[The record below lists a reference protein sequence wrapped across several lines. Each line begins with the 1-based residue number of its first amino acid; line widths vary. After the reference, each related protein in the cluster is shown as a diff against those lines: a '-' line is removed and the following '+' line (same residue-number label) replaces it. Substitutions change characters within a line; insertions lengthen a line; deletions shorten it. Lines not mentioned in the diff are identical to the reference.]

1 MPTIDNLVLEI
12 ETNSNDAVRGLDNL
26 AIALDRV
33 RTFSSNQRGLGVVA
47 KGIRSIA
54 DATNSMSMTGVQSL
68 NEMTN
73 ALNRMGALNN
83 IKLSSSFASQIKA
96 IGDASRALKGVD
108 FSPVSNLATSLAPL
122 SGVGKAIN
130 LNNVVN
136 TLRKLPEAINNINK
150 IDSTKIKEFADK
162 VEELRKAVHPLADEM
177 RAVSAG
183 FSALP
188 KNIQKA
194 INANEKLTA
203 SNNKTTSSFS
213 RMIKQIFSF
222 GAAYYAIKN
231 VFDKVMGA
239 FKESNAYVEALNLA
253 DITMGKHAEGA
264 KAYAEQVERL
274 AGINQV
280 EWLTNLGTMSQ
291 MFTGFGVAADQAAHM
306 SQQLT
311 QLAYDIQSAY
321 NAADLTEVMRRLQSG
336 ITGEVEGMRRYGVDL
351 TNASMQEYLH
361 ARGIET
367 KVSALSQAQKAMVRY
382 NMIMESTANIQ
393 GDLARTI
400 ATPANALRI
409 LSNQV
414 SIAAR
419 YFGQLVSVIAT
430 AVIPIMQ
437 AVVKA
442 IAFAAQALA
451 ALFGYTLPSI
461 SGGGGEIA
469 NGFDGV
475 ADSIG
480 GVGGAASDAKK
491 EMKGLLASFDEI
503 NVIQQETSAGGGG
516 GGAGGGGVNFD
527 DFLLDP
533 GYDFLAGLTEDEN
546 SLFNKVVAMAK
557 AGKWEELG
565 AVVSDS
571 ITNSIRSINAAA
583 IGQTLMEVINRAAEF
598 CVGFLRDASETNW
611 AIGEQIGI
619 LIQTSVE
626 TADWN
631 TIGQTIGNLIGLKFT
646 ALPTIVAGA
655 LSQLDWSVIAKAIG
669 DAVMGSIKGIDWQV
683 NTAMKPLED
692 KIYEWAIGVD
702 FGDAGEALSNA
713 LDAMFVGAFNFA
725 KSILDS
731 ISEDFKTWLGGIW
744 DDWGS
749 VITAGVSIALAG
761 ITVIVGGI
769 PGAIATG
776 LLALMML
783 FTDATTALAEG
794 AESAGNYMKTNFID
808 PVINWFNQLGWD
820 VAFAMY
826 DLGVGIEQALKGVG
840 IWIKTNVCDPISQFF
855 ANMINKIIDSVN
867 WLISKINTLNFSIP
881 AKSWTVLGKTFKFPG
896 ATIGFNDIPMIPRLA
911 EGGFPEIGQ
920 LFIANEAGPELVG
933 QMGNRTAVA
942 NTAQIVEGISVGVT
956 QANMGV
962 EQRIERLIRIG
973 EAILA
978 KENTV
983 ELVPSAALGR
993 LNKQSE
999 KMRVKSDGR

>member
-12 ETNSNDAVRGLDNL
+12 ESNSVDAERGLDNM
-26 AIALDRV
+26 AKALDRL
-33 RTFSSNQRGLGVVA
+33 RTFSSNQRGLNVVA

-54 DATNSMSMTGVQSL
+54 DASSSFNMTGVQSL

-73 ALNRMGALNN
+73 ALNRMAALNN
-83 IKLSSSFASQIKA
+83 VKLSSSFASQIKA
-96 IGDASRALKGVD
+96 IGDASRALNGVD

-122 SGVGKAIN
+122 SGVGKATN

-150 IDSTKIKEFADK
+150 IDSSKISEFANR

-183 FSALP
+183 FSSLP

-222 GAAYYAIKN
+222 GAAYYTIKN
-231 VFDKVMGA
+231 VFEKVMDA

-253 DITMGKHAEGA
+253 DITLGKNAEGA

-280 EWLTNLGTMSQ
+280 EWLTNLGTMNQ
-291 MFTGFGVAADQAAHM
+291 MFTGFGVGADQAAHM

-382 NMIMESTANIQ
+382 NMIMESTSNIQ

-516 GGAGGGGVNFD
+516 GGGGVGGVNLD
-527 DFLLDP
+527 GLLPDE
-533 GYDFLAGLTEDEN
+533 GYDFLAGLEESSD
-546 SLFNKVVAMAK
+546 KVFKFVTDHLELIKNLAMSVGAAFLAWKIAGMFTKDLSTIGGVALTV
-557 AGKWEELG
+557 GG
-565 AVVSDS
+565 AVLGIQSALDA
-571 ITNSIRSINAAA
+571 INN
-583 IGQTLMEVINRAAEF
+583 GVTL
-598 CVGFLRDASETNW
+598 D
-611 AIGEQIGI
+611 
-619 LIQTSVE
+619 
-626 TADWN
+626 
-631 TIGQTIGNLIGLKFT
+631 NLIGMVLGATAVVAGLGLKFKT
-646 ALPTIVAGA
+646 
-655 LSQLDWSVIAKAIG
+655 
-669 DAVMGSIKGIDWQV
+669 
-683 NTAMKPLED
+683 
-692 KIYEWAIGVD
+692 
-702 FGDAGEALSNA
+702 
-713 LDAMFVGAFNFA
+713 VGA
-725 KSILDS
+725 
-731 ISEDFKTWLGGIW
+731 E
-744 DDWGS
+744 
-749 VITAGVSIALAG
+749 IALAAVGLGLVFVGVYDQIANG
-761 ITVIVGGI
+761 ISWENLYTQFAGIAAIVAACGLAFGVAGVAVAFLAT
-769 PGAIATG
+769 GALELGLGLQEFLETGEMTNETFTQIATG
-776 LLALMML
+776 ALLIGAGIGLLTGSWIPLLLAGIADIALWV
-783 FTDATTALAEG
+783 ATHWDEIKTTLGHVGEWIDTNIVVPVSNFFKG
-794 AESAGNYMKTNFID
+794 LGESITQFMSD
-808 PVINWFNQLGWD
+808 PVGSIQIAWQNVGSWFS
-820 VAFAMY
+820 
-826 DLGVGIEQALKGVG
+826 
-840 IWIKTNVCDPISQFF
+840 TNVTTPIAEFF
-855 ANMINKIIDSVN
+855 KGAINKIIEGIN
-867 WLISKINTLNFSIP
+867 WLIGKINTLNISIP
-881 AKSWTVLGKTFKFPG
+881 SKSWSVFGKTFTFPG
-896 ATIGFNDIPMIPRLA
+896 ATLGFSNIPTIPLLA
-911 EGGFPEIGQ
+911 EGGFPQTGQ

-933 QMGNRTAVA
+933 QMGGRTAVA
-942 NTAQIVEGISVGVT
+942 NNAQIIQGIALGISD
-956 QANMGV
+956 AN
-962 EQRIERLIRIG
+962 EQLERQNEEIIR
-973 EAILA
+973 LLRQLNA
-978 KENTV
+978 KELKAEIT
-983 ELVPSAALGR
+983 PSAALGR
-993 LNKQSE
+993 VNKKSE
-999 KMRVKSDGR
+999 QMYVKAGGRA